1 MKNYKGLTNDEVIES
16 RQKFGKNLLT
26 PPSSTPWWKMYLEK
40 FKDPIV
46 SILLVAAVISLIV
59 SFIEGGWTE
68 SIGIIIAILL
78 ATGAGFKMEWDAKK
92 KFDAMKS
99 FSDEEMIKVVRN
111 GLVIEVPKSDL
122 VVNDIVLLSSGDEIP
137 ADIELLESVD
147 LKVNESAMTGE
158 SIPVS
163 KVAKEEGKEF
173 SGSGYADYLVLRGTN
188 ITEGS
193 GVGVVISVG
202 DMTEIGKTTRQAMEE
217 SEVETPLNKQL
228 NGLADLISKA
238 AFTIAGLLFIF
249 LNVHHFFFTEFD
261 LSLIEIFKDE
271 VKFIMAAVVL
281 IVVAVPEG
289 LPLSTTLALAF
300 SMKTMAKENN
310 LVKKMHACETIGA
323 VNIIFTDKTGTLT
336 QNKMSVVD
344 SDIVNHDRVVLNGAI
359 NSTANLDERGIGMK
373 VIGNPTEG
381 AILSWMYYDDE
392 HDNKMYSD
400 IRAENEIRSQKPF
413 NSTDKY
419 MSTVIADKDSKPK
432 RGALKDL
439 VLVKGAPEV
448 ISKMIGDSA
457 YLEKVS
463 EQQARG
469 RRAISFA
476 SGPDMENLK
485 YDGTLFIEDPIRTDV
500 PDAVKK
506 CYGAGVDVVMMTGD
520 NIKTAAEIAR
530 QAGFSRRLQ
539 GEGIVSHLPIL
550 NVDPESLKY
559 YDESKDSKVWAV
571 EAKDFDDMAW
581 GDPQSGYPNVIARC
595 KPEDKL
601 RIMKKF
607 QELGYVCAMTGD
619 GVNDSPS
626 LNHSDVG
633 IAMGSGTS
641 VAKEAADI
649 VLLDDAF
656 PSIVT
661 GMKWGRSLYKNIQSF
676 LYFQLTINVAA
687 CLIALFG
694 PILGVDM
701 PFTVTQFLWVNLVM
715 DTLAALCLASE
726 PADPIVLLDKPR
738 GRDEFILNKLLKKS
752 ILGLGLTMFVIM
764 SLVIL
769 DIKNGST
776 WFHLDKTEFFAIF
789 MTINWWNLF
798 NARVIGKNRSVF
810 HDLFK
815 NSKFVTGSLVILAGT
830 ILIVQIGGD
839 VFETRPLSF
848 NEWVIIILASS
859 PVMIIREIWYR
870 MFSKK
875 LLNNEV

>member
-26 PPSSTPWWKMYLEK
+26 PPPSTPWWKMYLEK

-261 LSLIEIFKDE
+261 SSLIEIFKDE

-381 AILSWMYYDDE
+381 AILSWMYYDDD

-520 NIKTAAEIAR
+520 NIKTATEIAR

-539 GEGIVSHLPIL
+539 GEGIVSHLSIP

-694 PILGVDM
+694 PVLGVDM

-752 ILGLGLTMFVIM
+752 ILGLGLALFIVM
-764 SLVIL
+764 SLIIF
-769 DIKNGST
+769 DIKNNSS
-776 WFHLDKTEFFAIF
+776 WFSLDKTEFFAIF

-810 HDLFK
+810 HDLLK

-870 MFSKK
+870 IFSKK
-875 LLNNEV
+875 LLNNEI